1 MVNTKHLGRILRD
14 RRESLGLT
22 LEKAAELSEMSYKAY
37 EEIELGDSDPKFSTL
52 CKIAAALGLDIG
64 ELNSC
69 VPMKV

>member
-1 MVNTKHLGRILRD
+1 MNTKHLGLILRD

>member
-1 MVNTKHLGRILRD
+1 MNTKHLGRILRD